1 MIKKIHFLSSLEG
14 FMSLESKL
22 ARILGGISTSN
33 SSNWSLLGT
42 FDILRFIGIARVAVG
57 FLGAGG
63 HSVMA
68 GILCSMDVGVLK
80 PSFSSS
86 TALNSPNDGLPG
98 S

>member
-33 SSNWSLLGT
+33 SSNRSLLGT
-42 FDILRFIGIARVAVG
+42 FDILRFIGIASVTVG
-57 FLGAGG
+57 FLAAGG

-68 GILCSMDVGVLK
+68 GILYSMVVGVLK
-80 PSFSSS
+80 PSFYS

>member
-1 MIKKIHFLSSLEG
+1 MV
-14 FMSLESKL
+14 
-22 ARILGGISTSN
+22 
-33 SSNWSLLGT
+33 
-42 FDILRFIGIARVAVG
+42 LRFIGIARVTVG

-68 GILCSMDVGVLK
+68 GILCAVDVGVLK

-86 TALNSPNDGLPG
+86 TALNSPNDGLKYG